1 MRRLQMVEEFQKN
14 STSCISRVRRNIIK
28 KNLNIVFVI
37 TGIIIIIFVDR
48 SIMNNVTNKKTPN
61 VYKSC

>member
-1 MRRLQMVEEFQKN
+1 MCRLQMVEEFQKN

-48 SIMNNVTNKKTPN
+48 SIMNNVTNKKN
-61 VYKSC
+61 AKCL

>member
-28 KNLNIVFVI
+28 KKLNIVFVI

-48 SIMNNVTNKKTPN
+48 SIMNNVTNKKN
-61 VYKSC
+61 AKCL

>member
-48 SIMNNVTNKKTPN
+48 SIMNNVTNKKN
-61 VYKSC
+61 AKCL